1 MFNVI
6 LVAVII
12 IIFNIK
18 GVLNSFKNF
27 EIYVCRANMIISRAD
42 FVQKSYPF
50 SKRQG
55 AKKYFETLFRSSFI
69 FSILRLKEKWEIH
82 A

>member
-6 LVAVII
+6 LVAV

-18 GVLNSFKNF
+18 GVLNSFMNL
-27 EIYVCRANMIISRAD
+27 EIYVCSANMIISRAD
-42 FVQKSYPF
+42 FVQESYPF